1 MAYTPQNIEH
11 FNLVVL
17 KLFDRLYEAFPR
29 PLDINDTTAID
40 IGFDAV
46 PEDTT
51 GEESWNIGTMDED
64 IIEWLREEGFI
75 RYEADPN
82 HQHGNFWKVRLT
94 LKGLTILGY
103 IPSSLRQAEPKESL
117 IQQAKQA
124 IGSGASV
131 AGKEAV
137 KQVVAEIFKLALA
150 PGSAIATGIWV

>member
-1 MAYTPQNIEH
+1 MVDNPQNIEH

-17 KLFDRLYEAFPR
+17 KLLDRLYEAFPR
-29 PLDINDTTAID
+29 PLDITSTTAID

-46 PEDTT
+46 PENATE
-51 GEESWNIGTMDED
+51 EESWDIGTMAED
-64 IIEWLREEGFI
+64 IIGWLSEEGFL

-82 HQHGNFWKVRLT
+82 HRHGNFLKVRLT

-103 IPSSLRQAEPKESL
+103 VPSSLQHPESKASL
-117 IQQAKQA
+117 IHKAKQA
-124 IGSGASV
+124 IGAGASA

-150 PGSAIATGIWV
+150 PGAAIAAVTWV

>member
-1 MAYTPQNIEH
+1 MADNQQNIEH

-17 KLFDRLYEAFPR
+17 KLLDRLYEAFPR
-29 PLDINDTTAID
+29 PLNITGTTAID

-46 PEDTT
+46 PEDATE
-51 GEESWNIGTMDED
+51 EESWDIGTMAED
-64 IIEWLREEGFI
+64 IIGWLSEEGFL
-75 RYEADPN
+75 RYQEDPN

-103 IPSSLRQAEPKESL
+103 VPSSLQQQESKTSL
-117 IQQAKQA
+117 INNAKQA
-124 IGSGASV
+124 IGAGAST

-150 PGSAIATGIWV
+150 PGAAIAAGTWV